1 MSERRR
7 RGIPAEEDLAATI
20 LFLRQWLR
28 DPKSIA
34 AIAPSG
40 RELARRIARAVGR
53 SAKSVV
59 EIGAGT
65 GAVTQALLDAG
76 VPAGGLL
83 VVERNP
89 ELAALLARRYPDVEV
104 ARGDAFDLANV
115 VAGARAVRAG
125 RVDAVVS
132 GLGLVTVD
140 RERQRRLLEQAF
152 RVLRPAGRFVQFTYS
167 PILPVAR
174 EVLEE
179 LGLCSRRAA
188 FSFLNLPPA
197 SVYVLTR
204 RRARRVRRS

>member
-1 MSERRR
+1 V
-7 RGIPAEEDLAATI
+7 PAEDDLAATI
-20 LFLRQWLR
+20 VFLRQWLR

-40 RELARRIARAVGR
+40 RELARRIAGAVGR

-83 VVERNP
+83 VVERNA
-89 ELAALLARRYPDVEV
+89 ELAALLARRYPEVEV

-115 VAGARAVRAG
+115 VAGAQAVRAG

-132 GLGLVTVD
+132 GLGLVNVD
-140 RERQRRLLEQAF
+140 RQRQRSLLEQAF
-152 RVLRPAGRFVQFTYS
+152 RILRPAGRFVQFTYS
-167 PILPVAR
+167 PVLPVAR
-174 EVLEE
+174 ETLAE

-204 RRARRVRRS
+204 RRTRTARRP

>member
-1 MSERRR
+1 V
-7 RGIPAEEDLAATI
+7 PAEDDLAATVV
-20 LFLRQWLR
+20 FLRQWLR

-53 SAKSVV
+53 DAKSVV

-65 GAVTQALLDAG
+65 GAVTQALLDGG

-89 ELAALLARRYPDVEV
+89 ELAALLSRRFPEVEV
-104 ARGDAFDLANV
+104 IRGDAFDLEGV
-115 VAGARAVRAG
+115 VSGADSVRPG

-140 RERQRRLLEQAF
+140 RDRQRRLLGQAF
-152 RVLRPAGRFVQFTYS
+152 RLLRPAGRFVQFTYS
-167 PILPVAR
+167 PVLPVSR
-174 EVLEE
+174 ETLAE

-188 FSFLNLPPA
+188 FSLLNLPPA

-204 RRARRVRRS
+204 RRRGRP

>member
-1 MSERRR
+1 MSERRP
-7 RGIPAEEDLAATI
+7 RGVPAEDDLAATVV
-20 LFLRQWLR
+20 FLRQWLR

-53 SAKSVV
+53 DAKSVV

-65 GAVTQALLDAG
+65 GAVTQALLDGG

-89 ELAALLARRYPDVEV
+89 ELAALLSRRFPEVEV
-104 ARGDAFDLANV
+104 IRGDAFDLEGV
-115 VAGARAVRAG
+115 VSGAESVRPG

-140 RERQRRLLEQAF
+140 RERQRRLLGQAF

-167 PILPVAR
+167 PVLPVAR
-174 EVLEE
+174 ETLTE

-188 FSFLNLPPA
+188 FSLLNLPPA

-204 RRARRVRRS
+204 RRRGRP

>member
-1 MSERRR
+1 MSERRP
-7 RGIPAEEDLAATI
+7 RGVPAEDDLAATVV
-20 LFLRQWLR
+20 FLRQWLR
-28 DPKSIA
+28 DPRSIA

-53 SAKSVV
+53 DAKSVV

-65 GAVTQALLDAG
+65 GAVTQALLDGG

-89 ELAALLARRYPDVEV
+89 ELAALLSRRFPEVEV
-104 ARGDAFDLANV
+104 IRGDAFDLEGV
-115 VAGARAVRAG
+115 VSGADSVRPG

-140 RERQRRLLEQAF
+140 RERQRRLLGQVF

-167 PILPVAR
+167 PVLPVAR
-174 EVLEE
+174 ETLAE

-188 FSFLNLPPA
+188 FSLLNLPPA

-204 RRARRVRRS
+204 RRRGRP

>member
-1 MSERRR
+1 MSERRP
-7 RGIPAEEDLAATI
+7 RGIPAEDDLAATVV
-20 LFLRQWLR
+20 FLRQWLR
-28 DPKSIA
+28 DPRSIA

-40 RELARRIARAVGR
+40 RELARRIARAVGHG
-53 SAKSVV
+53 AKSVV

-65 GAVTQALLDAG
+65 GAVTQALLDGG

-83 VVERNP
+83 VIERNP
-89 ELAALLARRYPDVEV
+89 ELAALLSRRYPEVEV
-104 ARGDAFDLANV
+104 VRGDAFDLEKV
-115 VAGARAVRAG
+115 VAGAGVVRPG

-152 RVLRPAGRFVQFTYS
+152 RLLRPAGRFVQFTYS
-167 PILPVAR
+167 PVLPVSR
-174 EVLEE
+174 EILSD

-204 RRARRVRRS
+204 RRPRRP